1 MVLRSRA
8 KGSILDYASR
18 RQYDADLRFRSA
30 LIRDRLVFGPDLFR
44 KDLYAHYGCVN
55 AIEFSNDGDWLVSG
69 GDDQRVLLWNV
80 QEAISGPG
88 RPHAMKGHHNSN
100 IFCLCFDSYHKTV
113 FSAGN
118 DEQVVIHD
126 VATGATRD
134 VFLHDEAV
142 YGLSVQP
149 GNDYVFA
156 SASDD
161 GCILVYDVR
170 EPRSSDPLLLAT
182 SKSPF
187 HAVTYNPAEPRLLAT
202 ANSREGAALW
212 DVRRPR
218 RHLLSYDHDG
228 TMQSAMSV
236 RFDDRGTRV
245 LVLRRRRPPA
255 VFWLESRQPMVQ
267 LDHVDYCNSCTM
279 KSCCFAGQRD
289 EYVMSGSDNFQLY
302 AWKLPDNV
310 GDRTNADGK
319 SVWVRQAH
327 LVMQGH
333 RSIVNQV
340 RFNKASMVVASSG
353 VEKMIK
359 LWSSLPLPGG
369 SNCSQSEMRR
379 RRYTYQE
386 YVNLVLESGQLSS
399 HDYSHK
405 SVEEDPRM
413 MAFFDTLETNQK
425 RDHSPANRQT
435 SPAAPPASVLA
446 DRSSRGPDAT
456 SATSARTDGDGEAA
470 ARTGSDHTNGRVKL
484 TGGGS
489 RA

>member
-1 MVLRSRA
+1 MVLRSGA
-8 KGSILDYASR
+8 KGSILDYTSR
-18 RQYDADLRFRSA
+18 RQYDGDVGLRNA
-30 LIRDRLVFGPDLFR
+30 LIRDGLVFGADLYR

-100 IFCLCFDSYHKTV
+100 IFCLCFDSCHKTV

-149 GNDYVFA
+149 GNDFVFA

-182 SKSPF
+182 SASPF

-218 RHLLSYDHDG
+218 RYLRCYDG
-228 TMQSAMSV
+228 AMSQSAMSV
-236 RFDDRGTRV
+236 RFNGRGTQV

-255 VFWLESRQPMVQ
+255 VFRLEGRQPLVQ
-267 LDHVDYCNSCTM
+267 LDHTDYCNSCTM

-289 EYVMSGSDNFQLY
+289 EYVMSGSDDFQLY
-302 AWKLPDNV
+302 AWKLPDDV
-310 GDRTNADGK
+310 EESADGK
-319 SVWVRQAH
+319 SSWVRQAH
-327 LVMQGH
+327 LVLQGH

-340 RFNKASMVVASSG
+340 RFNKTAMVVASSG

-369 SNCSQSEMRR
+369 SHCSRSERRR

-413 MAFFDTLETNQK
+413 MAFFDTLL
-425 RDHSPANRQT
+425 RQRVNT
-435 SPAAPPASVLA
+435 SDSEDGWV
-446 DRSSRGPDAT
+446 RSSPTLPPTT
-456 SATSARTDGDGEAA
+456 SEHASRPEFKRPRCGF
-470 ARTGSDHTNGRVKL
+470 RNQRSYRKRRRSGSSDKQ
-484 TGGGS
+484 
-489 RA
+489 

>member
-1 MVLRSRA
+1 MALRSRA
-8 KGSILDYASR
+8 KGSILGYTSG
-18 RQYDADLRFRSA
+18 RQYDGDVGLRNA
-30 LIRDRLVFGPDLFR
+30 LMRDGLVFGADLYR

-55 AIEFSNDGDWLVSG
+55 AIEFSNDGEWLVSG

-88 RPHAMKGHHNSN
+88 RPQAMKGHHNSN
-100 IFCLCFDSYHKTV
+100 IFCLCFDSCHKTV

-126 VATGATRD
+126 VATGVTKD

-149 GNDYVFA
+149 GNDFVFA

-161 GCILVYDVR
+161 GSILVYDVR

-182 SKSPF
+182 STSPF
-187 HAVTYNPAEPRLLAT
+187 HAVTYNPVEPRLLAT

-212 DVRRPR
+212 DVRCPR
-218 RHLLSYDHDG
+218 RYLLCYDG
-228 TMQSAMSV
+228 AMSQSAMSV
-236 RFDDRGTRV
+236 RFNSRGTQV

-255 VFWLESRQPMVQ
+255 VFQIQCRQPVVQ
-267 LDHVDYCNSCTM
+267 MHHVDYCNSCTM

-289 EYVMSGSDNFQLY
+289 EYVMSGSDDFQLY
-302 AWKLPDNV
+302 AWKLPDDIEESADLCDAKSRWV
-310 GDRTNADGK
+310 G
-319 SVWVRQAH
+319 QAH
-327 LVMQGH
+327 LVLQGH

-340 RFNKASMVVASSG
+340 RFNKTAMVVASSG

-369 SNCSQSEMRR
+369 SRCTRSERR
-379 RRYTYQE
+379 RRRFTYQE
-386 YVNLVLESGQLSS
+386 YVHLVLESGQLSN

-405 SVEEDPRM
+405 PPGEPEEEPQSSQPAGESSSPTTSEHAGRPEFKRPRCG
-413 MAFFDTLETNQK
+413 FRNQRSYRK
-425 RDHSPANRQT
+425 RR
-435 SPAAPPASVLA
+435 
-446 DRSSRGPDAT
+446 RS
-456 SATSARTDGDGEAA
+456 
-470 ARTGSDHTNGRVKL
+470 GSSDKQ
-484 TGGGS
+484 
-489 RA
+489 

>member
-8 KGSILDYASR
+8 KGSILDYTSR
-18 RQYDADLRFRSA
+18 RQYDGDVGLRNA
-30 LIRDRLVFGPDLFR
+30 LIRDGLVFGADLYR

-55 AIEFSNDGDWLVSG
+55 AIEFSNDGDWLVSGNG

-100 IFCLCFDSYHKTV
+100 IFCLCFDSCHKTV

-118 DEQVVIHD
+118 DEQV
-126 VATGATRD
+126 
-134 VFLHDEAV
+134 
-142 YGLSVQP
+142 P
-149 GNDYVFA
+149 GNDFVFA

-182 SKSPF
+182 SESPF

-218 RHLLSYDHDG
+218 RYLLCYDG
-228 TMQSAMSV
+228 AMSQSAMSV
-236 RFDDRGTRV
+236 RFNGRGTQV

-255 VFWLESRQPMVQ
+255 VFQLECRQPLVQ
-267 LDHVDYCNSCTM
+267 LDHADYCNSCTM
-279 KSCCFAGQRD
+279 KSCCFAGQQD
-289 EYVMSGSDNFQLY
+289 EYVMSGSDDFQLY
-302 AWKLPDNV
+302 AWKLPD
-310 GDRTNADGK
+310 GIEESADLRSGK
-319 SVWVRQAH
+319 SSWVRQAH
-327 LVMQGH
+327 LVLQGH

-340 RFNKASMVVASSG
+340 RFNKTAMVVASSG

-369 SNCSQSEMRR
+369 SHCSRSERRR

-413 MAFFDTLETNQK
+413 MAFFDTLVE
-425 RDHSPANRQT
+425 RDAEGWSSSDSSQCNNR
-435 SPAAPPASVLA
+435 A
-446 DRSSRGPDAT
+446 SRGEPEEEPQSSQPAGESSSPTT
-456 SATSARTDGDGEAA
+456 SEHAGRPEFKRPRYGFRNQRSYRK
-470 ARTGSDHTNGRVKL
+470 RRRSGSSDKQ
-484 TGGGS
+484 
-489 RA
+489 